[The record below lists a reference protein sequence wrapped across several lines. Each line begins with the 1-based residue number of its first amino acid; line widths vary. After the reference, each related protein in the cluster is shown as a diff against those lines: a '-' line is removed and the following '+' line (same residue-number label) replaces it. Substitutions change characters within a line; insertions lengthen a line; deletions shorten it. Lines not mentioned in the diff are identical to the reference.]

1 MEENKNL
8 VGTNSP
14 ESEPTETEK
23 VTFNVEPV
31 EFEQDSANTYTTGAK
46 LRERIDGMFRAVFA
60 DYYTCSLQVNN
71 GPVPDII
78 TRTIASNGIYVNL
91 MFRENDA
98 PGFHVLKRRS
108 ESKGNRKLD
117 ALEYALGG
125 QCSRLYLPDSDALEG
140 LEEFLPKMT
149 SSKNNKKMSV
159 EQWLQTRI
167 IEEPA
172 TPPNGMY
179 PVGMYGPS
187 FINVS
192 IVGFPVELML
202 KKLYGDKNEDGE
214 TMDYACHLMRLTAT
228 GDMLLEM
235 TQLKTKVVQKLYN
248 MIGINQPNYGY
259 GNYNSPYLFNGNR

>member
-8 VGTNSP
+8 VGNNNTNSN
-14 ESEPTETEK
+14 ENVNTQDK
-23 VTFNVEPV
+23 VTFTVEPV
-31 EFEQDSANTYTTGAK
+31 QFEQDSANTYTTGAK
-46 LRERIDGMFRAVFA
+46 LRERIDGMFRSVFA
-60 DYYTCSLQVNN
+60 DYHTCTLQVNN

-108 ESKGNRKLD
+108 ETKGNRKLD

-125 QCSRLYLPDSDALEG
+125 QCSRLYIPDADALEG
-140 LEEFLPKMT
+140 LEEFLPQT
-149 SSKNNKKMSV
+149 SGKNKKSMSV

-172 TPPNGMY
+172 TPPTGMY

-187 FINVS
+187 FINTV
-192 IVGFPVELML
+192 IIGFPIELML
-202 KKLYGDKNEDGE
+202 KKLYGEKNEDGE
-214 TMDYACHLMRLTAT
+214 TLDYACHLMRLTAS

-235 TQLKTKVVQKLYN
+235 TQIKTKVVQKLYN
-248 MIGINQPNYGY
+248 MIGIAQPQYGFNYAT
-259 GNYNSPYLFNGNR
+259 PYLFNSRG